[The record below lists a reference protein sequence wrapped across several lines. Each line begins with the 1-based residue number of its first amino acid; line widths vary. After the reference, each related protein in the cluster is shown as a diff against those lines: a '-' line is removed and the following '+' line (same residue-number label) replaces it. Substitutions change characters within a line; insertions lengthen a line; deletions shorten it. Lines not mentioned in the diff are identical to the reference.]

1 MKSTTTR
8 PLTEEERRKL
18 EDLLKPKR
26 REKPAFVTAILVAV
40 PLTFALFVFLN
51 LFLPGPALLKLLLA
65 VGLGGGGAWFY
76 GKRATA
82 RYEESFQPAP
92 EVQEALRKDLAEGRA
107 LVTRYDVESVV
118 KVVAEPDRLVLATWF
133 LKRTD
138 AVVSFLVQPELME
151 AEFAGAFPATAFE
164 IATGESSH
172 FVVSVKRLG
181 DRLVPAAVRAP
192 LSDAEWEEL
201 GDDPEAPVR
210 WSWDET
216 LDRARRNPRRGDGRE
231 GAP

>member
-1 MKSTTTR
+1 MKTTTTR
-8 PLTEEERRKL
+8 PLTDEERGKL
-18 EDLLKPKR
+18 EDFLKPQR

-51 LFLPGPALLKLLLA
+51 LLLPGPALLKLLLA
-65 VGLGGGGAWFY
+65 LGVGGGGGWFY

-92 EVQEALRKDLAEGRA
+92 EVQEVLRKDLAEGRA
-107 LVTRYDVESVV
+107 AVTRYDVESVV
-118 KVVAEPDRLVLATWF
+118 KVVAEPERLVLATWF

-138 AVVSFLVQPELME
+138 GSVIFLVQPDLME
-151 AEFAGAFPATAFE
+151 AEFAGTFPATAFE

-181 DRLVPAAVRAP
+181 ERLVPEKVRAP
-192 LSDAEWEEL
+192 LSDGEWEEI
-201 GDDPEAPVR
+201 GEESDDLVSL
-210 WSWDET
+210 SWDEV
-216 LDRARRNPRRGDGRE
+216 LERASQNPLR
-231 GAP
+231 AKK

>member
-1 MKSTTTR
+1 MTTTTTR

-18 EDLLKPKR
+18 EERLHPKR

-51 LFLPGPALLKLLLA
+51 LFVPGPALLKLLLA

-92 EVQEALRKDLAEGRA
+92 EVQDALRKDLADGRA
-107 LVTRYDVESVV
+107 AVTRYDVESVV
-118 KVVAEPDRLVLATWF
+118 KVVAEPERFVLATWF

-138 AVVSFLVQPELME
+138 GSVIFLVQPDLME

-181 DRLVPAAVRAP
+181 ERLVPEKVRSP
-192 LSDAEWEEL
+192 LSDGEWEEI
-201 GDDPEAPVR
+201 GDEADEAVSL
-210 WSWDET
+210 SWDEV
-216 LDRARRNPRRGDGRE
+216 LERASRNPLR
-231 GAP
+231 AKK

>member
-1 MKSTTTR
+1 MTTTTTR

-18 EDLLKPKR
+18 EERLHPKR
-26 REKPAFVTAILVAV
+26 REKPAFVMAILVAV

-51 LFLPGPALLKLLLA
+51 LFLPGPALLKLLIALG
-65 VGLGGGGAWFY
+65 VGGGCGWFY

-92 EVQEALRKDLAEGRA
+92 EVQDVLRKDLADGRA
-107 LVTRYDVESVV
+107 AVTRYDVESVV
-118 KVVAEPDRLVLATWF
+118 KVVAEPERFVQATWF

-138 AVVSFLVQPELME
+138 GSVTFLVQPDLVE
-151 AEFAGAFPATAFE
+151 AEFAGEFPATAFE

-181 DRLVPAAVRAP
+181 ERLVPEKVRAP
-192 LSDAEWEEL
+192 LSDGEWEEL
-201 GDDPEAPVR
+201 GDEADEPVPL
-210 WSWDET
+210 SWNEI
-216 LDRARRNPRRGDGRE
+216 LERASRNPLR
-231 GAP
+231 AKK

>member
-1 MKSTTTR
+1 MKETTTR
-8 PLTEEERRKL
+8 PFTEEERRKL
-18 EDLLKPKR
+18 EERLHPKR

-51 LFLPGPALLKLLLA
+51 LFVPGPAFLKLLLA

-82 RYEESFQPAP
+82 QYEESFQPAP

-107 LVTRYDVESVV
+107 AVTRYDVQAVV
-118 KVVAEPDRLVLATWF
+118 KVAAEPQRLVLATWF
-133 LKRTD
+133 LKQRD
-138 AVVSFLVQPELME
+138 GSVIFLVQPDLME
-151 AEFAGAFPATAFE
+151 AEFAGDFPATAFE

-181 DRLVPAAVRAP
+181 ERLVPEKVRAP
-192 LSDAEWEEL
+192 LSDGEWEDV
-201 GDDPEAPVR
+201 GDEVDEPVSL
-210 WSWDET
+210 SWDEVIE
-216 LDRARRNPRRGDGRE
+216 RANQNPLR
-231 GAP
+231 AKK